1 MSCFTTLMT
10 NEYWSHKKGVA
21 FGSWLHVNDKC
32 KSTASSHKMHLL
44 LLLFF
49 FLLIKSTFHFIP
61 LLNESENH
69 YKRCLLLIMECG
81 LSAVWPIGSTSSSL
95 WDWQII
101 FMFDSRW
108 LKWKPDMMKKK
119 KKYPACISIVW
130 ISSVSSLHP
139 EGGAGEKRLNSER
152 YNVVRWRHVLF
163 WIW

>member
-10 NEYWSHKKGVA
+10 NDYWSHKKGVA

-119 KKYPACISIVW
+119 KISGMHFD
-130 ISSVSSLHP
+130 SLNFIRFFP
-139 EGGAGEKRLNSER
+139 SPRGGRGRETSEFR
-152 YNVVRWRHVLF
+152 AL
-163 WIW
+163 